1 MATLESAPVPTAD
14 RDRPGL
20 RLTRRAALA
29 TAVAVGVAGCT
40 PPERGLDRRR
50 REEDPA
56 PVEPRVDPDVAAA
69 AEVLALQNAVLAL
82 VRATADRHPALAERL
97 EPVVAAHEAHT
108 ALLDDAVPEG
118 ATAVPSPTPSPAT
131 SPGGDPSADPDA
143 DPDPDA
149 EPDADGPG
157 EGPVVPRNPRRA
169 LRRLVLAE
177 QDLATRTK
185 QEAFKAQSGAF
196 ARVLG
201 SMAASAAQHAAVFGP
216 TGEAGAR

>member
-1 MATLESAPVPTAD
+1 MPTAD

-20 RLTRRAALA
+20 RLTRRAALV
-29 TAVAVGVAGCT
+29 TAVAVGVVGCT

-50 REEDPA
+50 REEEPA

-69 AEVLALQNAVLAL
+69 AEVLAAQNAVLAL
-82 VRATADRHPALAERL
+82 VRATAERHPVLAERL
-97 EPVVAAHEAHT
+97 APVVAAHEAHT
-108 ALLDDAVPEG
+108 ALLDDAVPEE
-118 ATAVPSPTPSPAT
+118 ATAAPSPTPSPAT
-131 SPGGDPSADPDA
+131 SPGAAASDG
-143 DPDPDA
+143 
-149 EPDADGPG
+149 ADGASDG
-157 EGPVVPRNPRRA
+157 EADAGSDAGSGAPDEEVTGSAVPRNPRRA

-185 QEAFKAQSGAF
+185 QQAFKAQSGAF

-201 SMAASAAQHAAVFGP
+201 SMAASAAQHAAVLGP

>member
-1 MATLESAPVPTAD
+1 MPTPD
-14 RDRPGL
+14 RDRPGV
-20 RLTRRAALA
+20 RLTRRAALV

-50 REEDPA
+50 REEEPA
-56 PVEPRVDPDVAAA
+56 PIEPRVDPDVAAA
-69 AEVLALQNAVLAL
+69 AEVLAAQNAVLAL

-97 EPVVAAHEAHT
+97 EPVVAAHQAHT
-108 ALLDDAVPEG
+108 ALLDDAVPEE
-118 ATAVPSPTPSPAT
+118 ATAAPSPTPSPTT
-131 SPGGDPSADPDA
+131 SPGGVASA
-143 DPDPDA
+143 
-149 EPDADGPG
+149 DADGEADE
-157 EGPVVPRNPRRA
+157 EGTGPAVPRNPRRA

-185 QEAFKAQSGAF
+185 QQAFKAQSGAF

-201 SMAASAAQHAAVFGP
+201 SMAASAAQHAAVLGP